1 MTLLR
6 KIKIIDED
14 DNEVAII
21 NGGSGKL
28 RIVDPYSH
36 ELLEGILGLLKK
48 IEYHLSIAT
57 DTNFENEDL

>member
-14 DNEVAII
+14 DNEIAII
-21 NGGSGKL
+21 NGGYGKL
-28 RIVDPYSH
+28 RVIDHNSQ
-36 ELLEGILGLLKK
+36 ELLEGILSVLKK